1 MAGYVAR
8 NFHFLDGL
16 NRSIPDV
23 GEGRYVALVSR
34 LGPVAIAI
42 DTAINA
48 ARRVAQLA
56 SSTKMEDEHEEN
68 VVFESETAAGV
79 EDYKLWLDSEHMPFK
94 DACDGRN
101 DNDEDE
107 RNSEM
112 SPVAKENI
120 SLKDALQKSITTC
133 RRIKCAL
140 HDCNA
145 KVQQKDEQ
153 ILSEQRRAEEASK
166 KHEDASN
173 KCESLQN
180 QIEDMKQEASEAA
193 QSLNRTL
200 QIWVT

>member
-1 MAGYVAR
+1 MKLEMAGYIAR
-8 NFHFLDGL
+8 NLHFLDGL
-16 NRSIPDV
+16 NRSVPDV
-23 GEGRYVALVSR
+23 GEGRNVALVSR

-56 SSTKMEDEHEEN
+56 STKVEDEREEN

-94 DACDGRN
+94 DACGGRN

-120 SLKDALQKSITTC
+120 SLKNALQKSITTC
-133 RRIKCAL
+133 QRIKSSL

-166 KHEDASN
+166 KRKDASN
-173 KCESLQN
+173 KCESLQKPN
-180 QIEDMKQEASEAA
+180 
-193 QSLNRTL
+193 
-200 QIWVT
+200 